1 VALKASSN
9 AMKAILTPKPSL
21 LMIALLSVMCC
32 GCIQRRLI
40 VRSLPEGASVFV
52 DGQSVG
58 STPLSVPYTYSGT
71 RDIKL
76 ERDGYKTIKVQQRLD
91 PTWYERFPIS
101 LISEN
106 FAGREIRDERLLD
119 FVLEPKVQVPENRL
133 LERANDM
140 RLNINRSTITG
151 SVP

>member
-1 VALKASSN
+1 
-9 AMKAILTPKPSL
+9 MKAILTPKPSL